1 MILAGYT
8 NEKMSQADDNFSDGK
23 LVTIHKDNLFYYL
36 IIIYL
41 FVNLLIFFVYVY
53 LLTFL

>member
-1 MILAGYT
+1 MIIFP
-8 NEKMSQADDNFSDGK
+8 NKSDGK